1 MERLGQE
8 YGYILY
14 RTTLD
19 TEESVEKLR
28 LWEAA
33 DRANILLE
41 EEPLLTLYDKELEK
55 EAKIDQA
62 SLSERQREA
71 FTETPRKSGGGP
83 RLDILVEN
91 MGRVNFGPRMEH
103 QRKGIAQCVQI
114 NGHMHCGWEIF
125 TLPLDDIGAVD
136 FQVITP
142 NKYRPFTVLSSR
154 WMSRP
159 TPGWT
164 SPAGAKAAPMST
176 ALTSADSG
184 RSARRRGSIFLLP
197 YSGKERM
204 RSFSLRRRALRA
216 IRSFLRT
223 NRIWGDRRYLLHF
236 DTFLG

>member
-136 FQVITP
+136 FSGDYAEQVP
-142 NKYRPFTVLSSR
+142 AFYRFVFEVDEPADTWLDFA
-154 WMSRP
+154 
-159 TPGWT
+159 GWGKGCAYVNGFNIGRFWQIGPQKRLYI
-164 SPAGAKAAPMST
+164 PAPLLRKGENEIILFETEGIARDT
-176 ALTSADSG
+176 ILLTDE
-184 RSARRRGSIFLLP
+184 P
-197 YSGKERM
+197 
-204 RSFSLRRRALRA
+204 
-216 IRSFLRT
+216 
-223 NRIWGDRRYLLHF
+223 D
-236 DTFLG
+236 LG